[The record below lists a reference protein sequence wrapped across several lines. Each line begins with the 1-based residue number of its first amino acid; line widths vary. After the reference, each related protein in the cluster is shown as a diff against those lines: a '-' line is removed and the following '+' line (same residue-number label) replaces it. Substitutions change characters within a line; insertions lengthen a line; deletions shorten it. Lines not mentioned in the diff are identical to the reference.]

1 MKCLLRETSRIHR
14 FFSAFVAV
22 CAQSLKHWA
31 CLAKVFFISLKISLQ
46 KCGFDADE
54 LL

>member
-1 MKCLLRETSRIHR
+1 MKCLQRETSRIHS
-14 FFSAFVAV
+14 FFFFFVAV
-22 CAQSLKHWA
+22 YAQSLKHWA